1 MEFRNSRT
9 VVTALVCT
17 LAVTLTACN
26 MRVEKGEDGKEKKVD
41 IATPLGGLKVRT
53 DNVDARDTGLKVYP
67 NSRLKPGEHNQDN
80 DKAKA
85 NVDINTPFF
94 NLKVVAVT
102 YLTDDPPEK
111 VLAFYRDD
119 IKRFGNTVEC
129 NPAGKGEKKENHDL
143 SAPVSCEGDGIH
155 VKTGGDKLEGAI
167 ELKAGTNGNQRVV
180 AVKPDGKGSEF
191 SLVYLRMNKGEA
203 EDSI

>member
-9 VVTALVCT
+9 VLTALVCT
-17 LAVTLTACN
+17 VALTLTACN
-26 MRVEKGEDGKEKKVD
+26 MQVEKGEDGKEKKVE

-67 NSRLKPGEHNQDN
+67 NSRLKPGENN
-80 DKAKA
+80 EDKDKA
-85 NVDINTPFF
+85 NVNINTPFF

-102 YLTDDPPEK
+102 YLTDDPPDK

-129 NPAGKGEKKENHDL
+129 KDTGSREKKKDNHEL
-143 SAPVSCEGDGIH
+143 SAPVSCEGSDIH
-155 VKTGGDKLEGAI
+155 VKTGGDKLESAI

-180 AVKPDGKGSEF
+180 AVKPDGNGSEF
-191 SLVYLRMNKGEA
+191 SLVYVRMNKGEA